1 MNAVE
6 TEKEL
11 SIYESMAARFDVAA
25 RKLNLDPGLEKY
37 LRTPNREII
46 AAGIADPWS
55 TWIGAREVKS
65 REVKLSRDGS
75 RRQVLVAVPGL

>member
-1 MNAVE
+1 VNAGGTQLRLSVG
-6 TEKEL
+6 TEPAVL
-11 SIYESMAARFDVAA
+11 
-25 RKLNLDPGLEKY
+25 G
-37 LRTPNREII
+37 TPNREII